1 MQYYRIS
8 DGAELWHP
16 NGEILGKGGD
26 VVALDTDSKD
36 KLTRKAA
43 AAVLAGNWSIV
54 SLCDKPV
61 KVPKKK
67 AATYKTKEATPES

>member
-16 NGEILGKGGD
+16 NGKLLGKGGD
-26 VVALDTDSKD
+26 VVALDTNSKD

-54 SLCDKPV
+54 SECDKPE
-61 KVPKKK
+61 KASKKK
-67 AATYKTKEATPES
+67 ASYKTKDATPES